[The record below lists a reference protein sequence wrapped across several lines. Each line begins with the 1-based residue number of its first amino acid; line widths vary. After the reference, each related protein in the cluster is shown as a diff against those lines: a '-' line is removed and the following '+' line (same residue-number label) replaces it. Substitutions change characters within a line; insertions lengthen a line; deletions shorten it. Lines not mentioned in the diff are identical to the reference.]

1 MLLRSAAVGLVFAG
15 VICAQGGVCGAQA
28 GAALT
33 VEQVLDRLTQ
43 YDAAYHVDQPSFSV
57 HESIVTR
64 YDGVVF
70 FGRSGDKAE
79 ATIRMGPQTPGGPFK
94 ESRQIT
100 VFNGKPVKGEQ
111 PHLMYDFTDDFA
123 DFANAFF
130 SAKHRPCYN
139 FVLEPRA
146 GDDGPLQVDISV
158 SPAAAGVKDCVFA
171 LEGLTAMVRVDPAT
185 FHILHLECM
194 SPAALAVPIHRPTF
208 VSADYAPVK
217 VGEGTFWLPMD
228 VAAKGFSGKDRF
240 KWASHYSDY
249 HRYAASSTIVPAD
262 GSAQ

>member
-1 MLLRSAAVGLVFAG
+1 MLLRCAAVWLLFASLLFTQSW
-15 VICAQGGVCGAQA
+15 VSQAQTAPDP
-28 GAALT
+28 T
-33 VEQVLDRLTQ
+33 VDQIVDRLMQ
-43 YDAAYHVDQPSFSV
+43 NDAAYRARQPSFTA
-57 HESIVTR
+57 HESIVSR

-79 ATIRMGPQTPGGPFK
+79 ATIRMGPQTPGGPFR

-100 VFNGKPVKGEQ
+100 VYNGKPVKGEQ

-130 SAKHRPCYN
+130 SAKHRRCYN
-139 FVLEPRA
+139 FVLEPRTA
-146 GDDGPLQVDISV
+146 GKGPWQVDISV
-158 SPAAAGVKDCVFA
+158 SPAATGVADCVFA
-171 LEGLTAMVRVDPAT
+171 LDGLTAMVRVDPAT

-208 VSADYAPVK
+208 VSADYAPVR
-217 VGEGTFWLPMD
+217 VGEEMFWLPTD
-228 VAAKGFSGKDRF
+228 VTAKGAIGKSPF

-249 HRYAASSTIVPAD
+249 HRYTASATIVPGDA
-262 GSAQ
+262 GTQ